1 MTFVGNCKMKC
12 LRLPSMTKECS
23 GSGKAGFALSAGRK
37 KARGT
42 RLYCANVLLANMITG
57 RWEVITTAL
66 MCLAL
71 TIYHEARGEPLSGQ
85 IAVAQVVVNRVRDPE
100 YPKDICSVV
109 HQGPVDKRGN
119 PLRDK
124 CQFRWYC
131 DGKSDKAYDRK
142 ALRRALAIATLVM
155 RGAVK
160 DKARGATHFH
170 TQRPSP
176 ERSLTFIAKIGEH
189 ILYR

>member
-1 MTFVGNCKMKC
+1 
-12 LRLPSMTKECS
+12 MTKECS
-23 GSGKAGFALSAGRK
+23 GSGKAGFVLSAGLLR
-37 KARGT
+37 AHGT

-155 RGAVK
+155 HGAVK

>member
-12 LRLPSMTKECS
+12 LRLPSRTKECS
-23 GSGKAGFALSAGRK
+23 GSGKAGFVLSAGLLR
-37 KARGT
+37 AQGT
-42 RLYCANVLLANMITG
+42 RLYYANVLLANMITG

-124 CQFRWYC
+124 CQFKWYC

-155 RGAVK
+155 HGAVK

-170 TQRPSP
+170 TQRSSP